1 MTGVLVE
8 RDKEAL
14 HQAIADYA
22 QANAGTPADLD
33 PNVEDAAVSHLL
45 NGISAPPP
53 SFPRKRESRGGDGG
67 FTRPA

>member
-8 RDKEAL
+8 RDKEAV

-53 SFPRKRESRGGDGG
+53 SFS
-67 FTRPA
+67 